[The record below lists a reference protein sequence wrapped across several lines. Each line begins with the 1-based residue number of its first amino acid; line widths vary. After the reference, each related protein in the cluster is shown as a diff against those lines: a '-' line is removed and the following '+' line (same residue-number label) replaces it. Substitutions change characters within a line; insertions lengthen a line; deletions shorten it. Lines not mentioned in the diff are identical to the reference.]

1 MESSS
6 STPSA
11 SSHASSI
18 VRAALR
24 TPIPSPATPSPA
36 RCAGAYEITSPNSA
50 WDEAI
55 TSPAPPPKY
64 HLYGLANSE
73 SSVADDQAE
82 PTTKHAEP
90 TALPTVPVQ
99 NTEDLV
105 SAIQCPY
112 HTVYAYGTS
121 GLVWAH
127 SAPSH
132 SPGTM
137 PQTPARRC
145 SPYHACQA
153 CSNDGVGSGDSPGH
167 LMEGRRL
174 KSDIGY
180 E

>member
-99 NTEDLV
+99 NTEDLDLFGPTQPQV
-105 SAIQCPY
+105 IAAVQC
-112 HTVYAYGTS
+112 HKRRRADAV
-121 GLVWAH
+121 L
-127 SAPSH
+127 
-132 SPGTM
+132 TM
-137 PQTPARRC
+137 HVKRVRTTEWVQEIRR
-145 SPYHACQA
+145 
-153 CSNDGVGSGDSPGH
+153 
-167 LMEGRRL
+167 
-174 KSDIGY
+174 DISWRV
-180 E
+180 ED